1 MPTLKSFL
9 GWFGLGSSR
18 ALAETQG
25 VQRGLPGA
33 QLVPEVAQL
42 SADAALQISAVW
54 SCIERRANV
63 IASLPLFVYQVAGD
77 GQKSMARGTRLYEL
91 LHSSPNARMTP
102 FDFWRAVMMNYDLRG
117 NAYVRIE
124 RDERTGEAVSLWP
137 MPSDQVRVEVQRDSS
152 VLYEYRI
159 NADVAILAAENV
171 LHLKNL
177 GNGTIGLSKLEFMR
191 ATVDEMA
198 KAQGV
203 ASRLYANGGKPTGV
217 LMVDKILTNEQRERI
232 RERFGEMSAG
242 PMSRLYVLE
251 ASMKYEVLSLTP
263 EQLKLLETRHFGVEE
278 LCRWYDVP
286 PVLVYHSNVTTWG
299 SGIEQIVDG
308 WHKLSIRPVIV
319 GIEQALRKAVM
330 TPAQRVRLQA
340 EFSMDAL
347 LRGSL
352 KDRAGIYAQLSQNGG
367 MTRNEIRQLE
377 NLPRSTSPMADQL
390 TVQTNLVPIDM
401 LGKIKPTGGTNASS
415 QEPVS
420 Q

>member
-1 MPTLKSFL
+1 MPMLKSFL
-9 GWFGLGSSR
+9 GWFGLGGSR

-33 QLVPEVAQL
+33 QLVPEVAQM
-42 SADAALQISAVW
+42 SADAALQISTVW

-63 IASLPLFVYQVAGD
+63 IASLPLFVYATQSD
-77 GQKSMARGTRLYEL
+77 GQKTLARDTRLYTL
-91 LHSSPNARMTP
+91 LHDSPNSRMTP
-102 FDFWRAVMMNYDLRG
+102 FDFWRAMLMNYDLRG
-117 NAYVRIE
+117 NAYARIE

-137 MPSDQVRVEVQRDSS
+137 MPADQVRVEVMRDGS
-152 VLYEYRI
+152 VQYEYRI
-159 NADVAILAAENV
+159 GHDVAVLAAESV

-191 ATVDEMA
+191 ASVDEMG

-217 LMVDKILTNEQRERI
+217 LMVDKILSADQREKI
-232 RERFGEMSAG
+232 RERFAEMSVG

-251 ASMKYEVLSLTP
+251 ANLKYEVLSLTP
-263 EQLKLLETRHFGVEE
+263 EQLRLLETRQFGVEE

-299 SGIEQIVDG
+299 SGVEQIIEG

-319 GIEQALRKAVM
+319 GLEQSLRKQVL
-330 TPAQRVRLQA
+330 TPAQRVRMQT

-347 LRGSL
+347 LRGSP
-352 KDRAGIYAQLSQNGG
+352 KDRAEIHAKLSQNGVL
-367 MTRNEIRQLE
+367 TRNEVRQLE
-377 NLPRSTSPMADQL
+377 NLPRSASPMADQL
-390 TVQTNLVPIDM
+390 TVQSNLVPIDM
-401 LGKIKPTGGTNASS
+401 LGKIKPTGGNNASS